1 MGLSQSLRRV
11 FGVKKKRSYRI
22 HLRFHFVSGR
32 VDSKEAAASG
42 DFIND
47 TSKNSWQKAW
57 PDKEVGTKAT

>member
-11 FGVKKKRSYRI
+11 FGVKKRSYRI
-22 HLRFHFVSGR
+22 HLRFHSVSGR
-32 VDSKEAAASG
+32 VDAKEAAASA

-47 TSKNSWQKAW
+47 SSENSWQKAR